1 MLPVYLLLVIEC
13 FVVTHA
19 NRISLHGLPSLHPQ
33 NGSKLQLICQL
44 QEKGRFNIMWKRD
57 DRNVGENC
65 IYFKNI
71 NGTVQDCFHN
81 ETITE
86 WIIDPVTYDT
96 RGLWS
101 CIHGKDMA
109 SVNIT
114 VNVPQ
119 NLNPLKIELLPQN
132 SNQSA
137 SGTFLNSISAEE
149 FSLGTGTRSNPI
161 NLIESRAFGVKNFV
175 FECSSVCA
183 SETRQLV
190 WTSLNSTMFRK
201 YPSFRTSHK
210 ERGSCPGALTSTK
223 SRALV
228 TCAVGYQKPNR
239 LEPEPPV
246 SVDLKLA
253 LVGLNIVYCSTD
265 QSARI
270 SNVGSYSCIN
280 GFLNDSSNTAC
291 AYVLCYG
298 ILCANGKQLRKGRYQ
313 AYCNLQLPELA
324 SKQAL
329 VSIGVQLFAGPPPPV
344 LTSGEQTAIV
354 IATFLMIFVI
364 VAVCIFTWRSRK
376 SDKATR
382 MSQYN
387 STLPQSHHTQ
397 EAQMELML

>member
-1 MLPVYLLLVIEC
+1 LPLCLLLIVEY
-13 FVVTHA
+13 FVVTHG
-19 NRISLHGLPSLHPQ
+19 NRISLNGLPSLYPQ
-33 NGSKLQLICQL
+33 NGSKLHLICQL
-44 QEKGRFNIMWKRD
+44 QKKGRFNIMWRRD

-65 IYFKNI
+65 RYFKTVNA
-71 NGTVQDCFHN
+71 TVQECFHN
-81 ETITE
+81 ETLTE

-101 CIHGKDMA
+101 CIHGQDMA
-109 SVNIT
+109 SVNIE

-119 NLNPLKIELLPQN
+119 KLNPLKIESLPQN
-132 SNQSA
+132 SIQSA

-149 FSLGTGTRSNPI
+149 FPLRTGTRSNPI
-161 NLIESRAFGVKNFV
+161 NLIESRAFGIKNFV

-201 YPSFRTSHK
+201 YPDFRTSHN
-210 ERGSCPGALTSTK
+210 ERGSCPGALTSAK

-228 TCAVGYQKPNR
+228 TCAVGYQKPHKS
-239 LEPEPPV
+239 EPESPV
-246 SVDLKLA
+246 PVDLKLA

-270 SNVGSYSCIN
+270 SNAESYFCID

-291 AYVLCYG
+291 AYVLCD
-298 ILCANGKQLRKGRYQ
+298 
-313 AYCNLQLPELA
+313 
-324 SKQAL
+324 
-329 VSIGVQLFAGPPPPV
+329 GPPPPV

-364 VAVCIFTWRSRK
+364 VALCIFAWRSRK

-387 STLPQSHHTQ
+387 SILPQSHHTQ